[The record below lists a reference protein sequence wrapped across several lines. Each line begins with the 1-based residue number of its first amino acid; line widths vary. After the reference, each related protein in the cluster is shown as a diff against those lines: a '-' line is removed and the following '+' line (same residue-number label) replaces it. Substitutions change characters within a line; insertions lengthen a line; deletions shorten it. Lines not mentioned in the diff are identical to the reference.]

1 MRSRLGAVLTTV
13 LSAVMVAL
21 FVVGLVAVPAGAQSQ
36 EVFSCSYSVGPTTL
50 PPGGGFITIEGTA
63 PGASV
68 VRIFA
73 DGVLVAVTNSAPLT
87 GAFSA
92 QIFVTGSVEISV
104 ALDDYPNTPCIGTGG
119 TGGNQG
125 GGGTGTGTGSGSGS
139 NLANTGSSDTGT
151 LVRVGL
157 IALGL
162 GLVLAVA
169 ARRRHEA
176 RGSD

>member
-1 MRSRLGAVLTTV
+1 MRSRLGAVSTL
-13 LSAVMVAL
+13 VMAAL
-21 FVVGLVAVPAGAQSQ
+21 FAIGLLGAPAGAQSQ
-36 EVFSCSYSVGPTTL
+36 EVFSCTYSVGPTTL

-73 DGVLVAVTNSAPLT
+73 DGNLVAITNSAPVT

-92 QIFVTGSVEISV
+92 QVFVTGSVEISV
-104 ALDDYPNTPCIGTGG
+104 ALDDYPNSPCIGTGG
-119 TGGNQG
+119 SGGSQG
-125 GGGTGTGTGSGSGS
+125 GGGSGSGS
-139 NLANTGSSDTGT
+139 GTGSNLASTGSSDTGT
-151 LVRVGL
+151 LVRVGV

-169 ARRRHEA
+169 ARRRREA
-176 RGSD
+176 RSG

>member
-1 MRSRLGAVLTTV
+1 MRSRLGAVLTMTT
-13 LSAVMVAL
+13 VAL
-21 FVVGLVAVPAGAQSQ
+21 FAVGLVGVPAGAQSQ
-36 EVFSCSYSVGPTTL
+36 AVFSCSYAVGPTTL
-50 PPGGGFITIEGTA
+50 PPGGGFVTVVGTA

-73 DGVLVAVTNSAPLT
+73 DGNLIAVTNSAPVT
-87 GAFSA
+87 GEFSA
-92 QIFVTGSVEISV
+92 QVFVTGSVEISV
-104 ALDDYPNTPCIGTGG
+104 ALDDYPNTPCIGAGG

-125 GGGTGTGTGSGSGS
+125 GGGGGTGTGTGS
-139 NLANTGSSDTGT
+139 NLANTGSSNTGT
-151 LVRVGL
+151 LVRAGL

-169 ARRRHEA
+169 ARRRHEV